1 MAITSI
7 KTGTSLKLKYS
18 LGLNEKGVEKF
29 KTTSIKN
36 LTLDATDEDL
46 FGMTT
51 LMKDMQ
57 SNSLVEVKKVVDTDL
72 SE

>member
-1 MAITSI
+1 MAITSV
-7 KTGTSLKLKYS
+7 KSGTSLKLKYS

-29 KTTSIKN
+29 KTTSINN
-36 LTLDATDEDL
+36 LALDATDEDL
-46 FGMTT
+46 FGMTA

-57 SNSLVEVKKVVDTDL
+57 SNSLVKVKKVVDTDL

>member
-18 LGLNEKGVEKF
+18 LGLNEKGIEKF

-36 LTLDATDEDL
+36 LTLDATDDDL
-46 FGMTT
+46 FGITT

>member
-1 MAITSI
+1 MAITSV
-7 KTGTSLKLKYS
+7 KSGTSLKLKYS

-36 LTLDATDEDL
+36 LALDATDEDL

-57 SNSLVEVKKVVDTDL
+57 SNSLVKVKKVVDTDL

>member
-36 LTLDATDEDL
+36 LTLDATDDDL

-51 LMKDMQ
+51 LMKAIQ
-57 SNSLVEVKKVVDTDL
+57 TNSLVDVKKVVDTDL

>member
-1 MAITSI
+1 MAITSV
-7 KTGTSLKLKYS
+7 KTGLSLKLKYS
-18 LGLNEKGVEKF
+18 LGKDKKGVEKF

-36 LTLDATDEDL
+36 LKLDATDQDL

-51 LMKDMQ
+51 LMKGMQ
-57 SNSLVEVKKVVDTDL
+57 SISLNNVKKVVDTDL

>member
-1 MAITSI
+1 MAVTSI

-29 KTTSIKN
+29 KTLSIKN
-36 LTLDATDEDL
+36 LNLDSTDDDL
-46 FGMTT
+46 FGMTA

-57 SNSLVEVKKVVDTDL
+57 SNSLASVKKVVDTDL

>member
-36 LTLDATDEDL
+36 LSLDATDDDL

-57 SNSLVEVKKVVDTDL
+57 SNSLVDVKKVVDTDL

>member
-36 LTLDATDEDL
+36 LKLDATDEDL
-46 FGMTT
+46 FGITT
-51 LMKDMQ
+51 LMKGMQ

>member
-1 MAITSI
+1 MAITSV
-7 KTGTSLKLKYS
+7 KSGTSLKLKYS

-36 LTLDATDEDL
+36 LALDATDEDL

-57 SNSLVEVKKVVDTDL
+57 NNSLVKVKKVVDTDL

>member
-36 LTLDATDEDL
+36 LGLDATDENL

-51 LMKDMQ
+51 LMKEMQ
-57 SNSLVEVKKVVDTDL
+57 NNSLVEVKKVVDTDL